1 MKKYLYL
8 IIFTILFSACST
20 KVEQSVDKS
29 NSQDVA
35 ELLRLLIQK
44 EKEINKLKLELEEYK
59 ERKEK

>member
-44 EKEINKLKLELEEYK
+44 EKEINKLKLELEECK